1 MKKDVVL
8 GGGTGLSVLLSGLKL
23 FPIDI
28 TAVVSVADDG
38 SSTGRLREEF
48 NIPAVGDLRK
58 VLVSLSEVEPLVEQ
72 LLEYRFNTVSD
83 LNGHAMGNLMLA
95 ALFNITGNLTE
106 SLTSLSKI
114 LNIKGRVLPFTEDNA
129 VLVAHT
135 KEGEVIE
142 GESKITKAFKHID
155 YVEYKKPVKATK
167 NVLEA
172 LKKADLIIIGI
183 GSLYTSVIPNLLD
196 SNVVKEIKNSK
207 AKKMYVS
214 NIMTEHGETD
224 GFNVSDCIK
233 QINKYAG
240 ENIIDVVVA
249 NNGSIPKKIQKLYD
263 VEKAE
268 PIKLDYDELKN
279 MGIKVIENDF
289 VKLTKMFQEDG
300 GMRFKSNRS
309 ENNQEEPNL
318 NSGKTEIARKINL
331 METVSPKRFLSI
343 LQNGTKPA
351 ISDLRLVD
359 DISKNFNLPNCVI
372 NALIDYTLSMNDNVL
387 SRPYCEK
394 VAASLAREG
403 VKTTIDAMNFLRKS
417 GRKSTKGS
425 GKKNIYEKGMEEVEE
440 KKPLETKEENIS
452 WDELLDDPDDGDP
465 NGKA

>member
-1 MKKDVVL
+1 MKKVVVL

-155 YVEYKKPVKATK
+155 YVEYKLGTRNESIIASFQTLLVKTASAVSGWLVGVGLTMVGYVP
-167 NVLEA
+167 NVEQSSGTILG
-172 LKKADLIIIGI
+172 LRILMIGVP
-183 GSLYTSVIPNLLD
+183 SVITIISYFIYRNGYKLKGQYQ
-196 SNVVKEIKNSK
+196 KEIMNELEKRR
-207 AKKMYVS
+207 
-214 NIMTEHGETD
+214 E
-224 GFNVSDCIK
+224 
-233 QINKYAG
+233 
-240 ENIIDVVVA
+240 
-249 NNGSIPKKIQKLYD
+249 
-263 VEKAE
+263 EKA
-268 PIKLDYDELKN
+268 
-279 MGIKVIENDF
+279 
-289 VKLTKMFQEDG
+289 
-300 GMRFKSNRS
+300 
-309 ENNQEEPNL
+309 
-318 NSGKTEIARKINL
+318 A
-331 METVSPKRFLSI
+331 
-343 LQNGTKPA
+343 
-351 ISDLRLVD
+351 
-359 DISKNFNLPNCVI
+359 
-372 NALIDYTLSMNDNVL
+372 
-387 SRPYCEK
+387 
-394 VAASLAREG
+394 
-403 VKTTIDAMNFLRKS
+403 
-417 GRKSTKGS
+417 
-425 GKKNIYEKGMEEVEE
+425 
-440 KKPLETKEENIS
+440 
-452 WDELLDDPDDGDP
+452 
-465 NGKA
+465 